1 MTIVTLISSYPKLK
15 MLTNIGKIEFKDGVA
30 KVEFKDEKEASAFKK
45 NLLSNAS
52 LQAYVRIAD
61 DKQAAV
67 VAQLNQA
74 ASNQGG
80 IKVGAQTSEV
90 KEDKAEA
97 SKPSA
102 ANLFALAQPKA

>member
-1 MTIVTLISSYPKLK
+1 MTTVTLISSYPKLK

-61 DKQAAV
+61 DKQAAK
-67 VAQLNQA
+67 VAQINQEA
-74 ASNQGG
+74 ANQGG
-80 IKVGAQTSEV
+80 IKVGPQTSEV

-97 SKPSA
+97 GKPSA